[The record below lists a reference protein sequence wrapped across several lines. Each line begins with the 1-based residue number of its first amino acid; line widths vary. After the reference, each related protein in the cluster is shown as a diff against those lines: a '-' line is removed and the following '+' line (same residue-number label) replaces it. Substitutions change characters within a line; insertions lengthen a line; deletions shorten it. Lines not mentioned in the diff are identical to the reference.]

1 MPIMPTMPPLLTIP
15 STTTPRLN
23 NPKTPQKPRPTP
35 PTSKKI
41 PIFAHNNPLKHTYN
55 HETHTT
61 HPHHS
66 HHGTHSTRHQ
76 LRRRAPASMVHHR
89 QNGLR
94 AQPHPR
100 AVRPRLP
107 NQPRLPHE
115 PQRPHRHHRRLLAI
129 PRHRPPLHTLRLA
142 VQPAQHTRLLLPSR
156 ALVRHTLVL
165 PRLRPLPHRLLLLH
179 PPQHLHHLPR
189 LHMAPPPSRPPE
201 PLRLMASQTRCRHAR
216 IRPRHT
222 TAAPTQPPRPS
233 QPPRQQLQL
242 ALQQRPPRP
251 SLQ

>member
-1 MPIMPTMPPLLTIP
+1 
-15 STTTPRLN
+15 
-23 NPKTPQKPRPTP
+23 
-35 PTSKKI
+35 
-41 PIFAHNNPLKHTYN
+41 
-55 HETHTT
+55 
-61 HPHHS
+61 
-66 HHGTHSTRHQ
+66 
-76 LRRRAPASMVHHR
+76 MVHHR